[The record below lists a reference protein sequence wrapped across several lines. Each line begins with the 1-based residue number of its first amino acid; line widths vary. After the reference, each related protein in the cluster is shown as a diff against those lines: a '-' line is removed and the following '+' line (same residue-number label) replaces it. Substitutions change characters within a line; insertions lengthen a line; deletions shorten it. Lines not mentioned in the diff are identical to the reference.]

1 MAEKGGGGEEP
12 SMKRSRLEQVG
23 LILNCINIRLMLTLF
38 RLESRGGG
46 VEWTTSKG
54 MSKEQAAQWPRTKI
68 LTTSVPS
75 VLS

>member
-23 LILNCINIRLMLTLF
+23 LILNCIKIRLMLTLF
-38 RLESRGGG
+38 RLESRVGG
-46 VEWTTSKG
+46 VVWTTSMG
-54 MSKEQAAQWPRTKI
+54 TSKEQAVRWPRTKI

>member
-23 LILNCINIRLMLTLF
+23 LILNCIKIRLMLTLF
-38 RLESRGGG
+38 RLESRVGG
-46 VEWTTSKG
+46 VGWTTSKG
-54 MSKEQAAQWPRTKI
+54 MSKEPAVQWPRTKI